1 MSQPIVA
8 LVGRP
13 NVGKS
18 TLFNRIVGRRRAIV
32 EDTPGT
38 TRDRLYGEAEWSGRF
53 FTIVDTGGLE
63 IVGSQRQQ
71 SPQDRPAPLA
81 TASAGFIEEIRQQA
95 EIAIAEADVIVM
107 LVDVP
112 DGLTAADE
120 DVADVL
126 RRTDKPVLVA
136 ANKADN
142 PTREQAAF
150 EFYAL
155 GLGEVFPI
163 SALHGLGVGDLLDEV
178 VAALPLAE
186 EPEEPEAL
194 KIALV
199 GRPNVGKS
207 SLLNKLLG
215 EERAIV
221 SAIPGTTR
229 DSIDTYLTWED
240 RPVLLIDTAGIR
252 RRGRI
257 DRGIEKY
264 SVLRAI
270 KSIARAD
277 VVLLLL
283 DAKDLV
289 TAQDAHVAGYILE
302 ENRSIIVLVNKWDLI
317 EKDSYTMDA
326 YSQQIRASLRF
337 LDYVPVLFVS
347 ALSGQRVHKILP
359 LALQVYEERRVRIP
373 TAELNRLVE
382 EATLRHAP
390 PHKAGKRLKF
400 YYATQASVDPP
411 TFVFFVNDTRLVHF
425 SYERFLE
432 NQIRRH
438 YGYLGTPL
446 KLVFRARGR
455 E

>member
-1 MSQPIVA
+1 MIKPIVA

-18 TLFNRIVGRRRAIV
+18 TLFNRLVGERRAIV
-32 EDTPGT
+32 EDIPGT
-38 TRDRLYGEAEWSGRF
+38 TRDRLYGDAEWNGVP
-53 FTIVDTGGLE
+53 FTVVDTGGLE
-63 IVGSQRQQ
+63 IVESQKRRQVENQ
-71 SPQDRPAPLA
+71 ATPLS
-81 TASAGFIEEIRQQA
+81 TASAGLIEEIRQQA
-95 EIAIAEADVIVM
+95 EIAIAEADVIVL

-112 DGLTAADE
+112 DGLTPADQ
-120 DVADVL
+120 DVAEVL

-142 PTREQAAF
+142 QARQREAV

-163 SALHGLGVGDLLDEV
+163 SALQGIGTGDLLDQI
-178 VAALPLAE
+178 VAALPAIEEAE
-186 EPEEPEAL
+186 GPEAL

-221 SAIPGTTR
+221 SPIPGTTR
-229 DSIDTYLTWED
+229 DAIDTYLTWEGQ
-240 RPVLLIDTAGIR
+240 PVLLIDTAGIR

-257 DRGIEKY
+257 EQGIEKY
-264 SVLRAI
+264 SVLRAL

-283 DAKDLV
+283 DAQDLV
-289 TAQDAHVAGYILE
+289 TAQDAHVAGYVLE
-302 ENRSIIVLVNKWDLI
+302 EMRSIIVLVNKWDI
-317 EKDSYTMDA
+317 VEKDSFTLDA
-326 YSQQIRASLRF
+326 YTRQIRADLKF
-337 LDYVPVLFVS
+337 MDYVPVLFIS
-347 ALSGQRVHKILP
+347 ALTGQRVDKVLP
-359 LALQVYEERRVRIP
+359 LAFQIYDERQRRMP
-373 TAELNRLVE
+373 TGELNRLVDD
-382 EATLRHAP
+382 ATVRHPP
-390 PHKAGKRLKF
+390 PHKAGKSCKF
-400 YYATQASVDPP
+400 YYATQAGVDPP

-425 SYERFLE
+425 SYERYLE
-432 NQIRRH
+432 NQIRQR

-446 KLVFRARGR
+446 KLVFRGRGK